1 MEMYLKKI
9 IAHGFKS
16 FADNT
21 VIDLEKNIAG
31 IVGPNGSGK
40 SNVVDA
46 VRWVLGEQS
55 VKSLRGDGMM
65 TDVIFSGSKS
75 RPPMNV
81 ATITLVFDNNDH
93 YLPISFQEVS
103 IKRRLYKD
111 GTNEYYL
118 NGEKCRLKDINDILM
133 DSGIAKES
141 FNIISQGK
149 IEEILSSKPTDRRVI
164 FEEAAGVL
172 KYKRR
177 KEEALKKLERT
188 NANME
193 RVNDIIKELESQV
206 EPLKEQKRVALKY
219 LSLSDELKSLEIA
232 LIVDDINRINETYQ
246 ENKIKIEQLTNEITS
261 ISTNN
266 STNEA
271 KIENY
276 KLQINDCQKK
286 IQDLQK
292 QLLESTSNVEKI
304 NSRKQIILERKK
316 YEVDNTKLHEN
327 LINLKEQQLT
337 LKNDIDNY
345 NRQIKQ
351 NKEKL
356 NNITNQINKFENDIQ
371 TIKQNKDILE
381 KDLNDSI
388 RKKNTIKAEIDVLN
402 DSIEN
407 NNLVPFSVKN
417 ILNNPKLIGIH
428 GTIGN
433 ILDTE
438 EKYSLAISTV
448 MGNSLN
454 NVIVDNEVC
463 AKEAIKYLK
472 NNNIGRVTFFPL
484 NIIKE
489 KNIDNDTLKLINKYP
504 NQMYVASS
512 LVKYDPK
519 YTNIIKNQLG
529 NVIVVENIDIAL
541 KLSKMINYRYR
552 IVTIDGELFH
562 VGGSL
567 TGGNIKTRNTIS
579 EKYDLENKIRQEKQI
594 VEHIKELENKIN
606 EIDYSLKSI
615 EDKLYLTNKE
625 KIKYEEYIKN
635 QNDIVTNL
643 SEKLD
648 NVEHNITGT
657 DNLINNKLSD
667 EEQRIIDEYYQA
679 INNKNKIISDLD
691 IYNNQYSS
699 LTSELEEFEYSAK
712 KDNSLYNQKS
722 NELKSLEIEVNRSD
736 VKLDTLLNSLNE
748 NYTMTY
754 EKAVNLYKLDMDNNL
769 AHNKVNNLKKQI
781 KDLGTVNL
789 NAPSEYDRISERY
802 EFLVKQQND
811 LSQAEHTLME
821 IISEMDNVMKTEFL
835 NTFNVIQSNFAETFK
850 ELFKGGKAELKL
862 TDDDNLLE
870 TGIEIIASPPGKNLK
885 SISLLSGGEK
895 TFTAI
900 SLLFAILK
908 SRPMPFCILDEV
920 EAALDEVNVDAF
932 GEYLTKLKDKTQFIV
947 ITHKKKTME
956 YADILYGI
964 TMQESGVSKLVSV
977 KLDDIEVKK

>member
-1 MEMYLKKI
+1 MYLKKI

>member
-1 MEMYLKKI
+1 M
-9 IAHGFKS
+9 
-16 FADNT
+16 
-21 VIDLEKNIAG
+21 
-31 IVGPNGSGK
+31 
-40 SNVVDA
+40 
-46 VRWVLGEQS
+46 
-55 VKSLRGDGMM
+55 
-65 TDVIFSGSKS
+65 
-75 RPPMNV
+75 
-81 ATITLVFDNNDH
+81 
-93 YLPISFQEVS
+93 
-103 IKRRLYKD
+103 
-111 GTNEYYL
+111 

-541 KLSKMINYRYR
+541 KLSKTINYRYR

-811 LSQAEHTLME
+811 LSQAEHT
-821 IISEMDNVMKTEFL
+821 
-835 NTFNVIQSNFAETFK
+835 FNGN
-850 ELFKGGKAELKL
+850 
-862 TDDDNLLE
+862 N
-870 TGIEIIASPPGKNLK
+870 
-885 SISLLSGGEK
+885 
-895 TFTAI
+895 
-900 SLLFAILK
+900 
-908 SRPMPFCILDEV
+908 
-920 EAALDEVNVDAF
+920 
-932 GEYLTKLKDKTQFIV
+932 
-947 ITHKKKTME
+947 
-956 YADILYGI
+956 
-964 TMQESGVSKLVSV
+964 
-977 KLDDIEVKK
+977 